1 MEAQSH
7 GTEGSSSKRNCSNT
21 SSNTATAD
29 FSLRKWRKGQ
39 RSNNYELSFRLGEST
54 SVPKTGVYEV
64 RKAGALNSSC
74 WGREHSCEANTPWK
88 TQTTAFCL
96 AAGCLSPNSRCVPH
110 PAGAPGQPG
119 GQRGPEAGAARR
131 PQLCCSGRP
140 TRGSPEKSKAAEP
153 RVPPALA
160 RRMRGGCA
168 GYPDPRTPRP
178 HHTAP
183 AGVGPRRVNNTLTRV
198 NTRGKDSVGNFCR
211 QRLNLT

>member
-29 FSLRKWRKGQ
+29 FSLRKWRKRQ
-39 RSNNYELSFRLGEST
+39 RSDNYERSFRLGEST

-96 AAGCLSPNSRCVPH
+96 AARCLSPNSRCVPH

-119 GQRGPEAGAARR
+119 GQRGPWAGAPR
-131 PQLCCSGRP
+131 GR
-140 TRGSPEKSKAAEP
+140 GCQAAAVVLLGKAHEREP
-153 RVPPALA
+153 REKQSRGAPCPAGLGAEDA
-160 RRMRGGCA
+160 RRMRGVSGPSHPA
-168 GYPDPRTPRP
+168 AAP
-178 HHTAP
+178 HRASWGWP
-183 AGVGPRRVNNTLTRV
+183 SKG
-198 NTRGKDSVGNFCR
+198 
-211 QRLNLT
+211 